1 MHKHSIARAM
11 AGARWNPRDGLIGS
25 DQGIWLDPSDLSTMY
40 VESGASPA
48 TLTPATLNGPVGR
61 ILDKSGRGNH
71 AYSTTDAA
79 RPTLR
84 IDANGCYYLLFNGT
98 NNYLQTNDVNF
109 TGTDKMFVSTG
120 VRKLSDGAYPVIAEL
135 YGSNLLGTWN
145 LHASASLTTTGYV
158 FGIGTNLNPAA
169 YWGITL
175 ANNPA
180 PKINVVS
187 ASLNSAA
194 TTFTTAYPIIRLN
207 GAPATFSDTS
217 LNSSSNIPRNFT
229 STKIYIGGR
238 GSSAPPSLFF
248 SGHVYQLIICGRPTA
263 VPIDQITRTE
273 EFVNRK
279 TKAY

>member
-1 MHKHSIARAM
+1 MQKHSIARAV

-71 AYSTTDAA
+71 AYSSTDAA

-98 NNYLQTNDVNF
+98 SSCLQTSTINF
-109 TGTDKMFVSTG
+109 TNTDKMFVSTG
-120 VRKLSDGAYPVIAEL
+120 VRKLSDGTYPVIAEL
-135 YGSNLLGTWN
+135 YNAVNSASWNIHSSTSTSNTGFTSGLGT
-145 LHASASLTTTGYV
+145 TPY
-158 FGIGTNLNPAA
+158 A
-169 YWGITL
+169 YWGATTQ
-175 ANNPA
+175 NNPA
-180 PKINVVS
+180 PSTRVVS
-187 ASLNSAA
+187 L
-194 TTFTTAYPIIRLN
+194 
-207 GAPATFSDTS
+207 S
-217 LNSSSNIPRNFT
+217 LNSSAVTWSSAFSIVRINGVNANITDTSVGSNTPKSFSSN
-229 STKIYIGGR
+229 KIYIGAR
-238 GSSAPPSLFF
+238 GSGGSPSLFF
-248 SGHVYQLIICGRPTA
+248 SGHVYQLIVCGRPTA